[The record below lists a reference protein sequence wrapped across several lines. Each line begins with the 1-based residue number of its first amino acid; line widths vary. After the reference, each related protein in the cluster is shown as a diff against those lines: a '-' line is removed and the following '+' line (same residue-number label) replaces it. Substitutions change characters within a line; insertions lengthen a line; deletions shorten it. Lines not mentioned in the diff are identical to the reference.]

1 MAIIDFDKVANDELV
16 SIAKM
21 GALAAL
27 NAPQITERVQVKT
40 SIIHGKEDILPMVK
54 FLRIKAEDSFVD
66 FGEYRTLAKCY
77 EEDRLPV
84 VLIIGISNLRQM
96 ELNWNCGAC
105 GFATCDEFNKYA
117 EEVRTEIGAYG
128 YGGGPFCC
136 WKAIDAGIIYD
147 SACAAIADCNVEN
160 RPEASVGQAGMQLV
174 SHLEDCEWV
183 SGITIGPCGGDQV
196 WFNRPALQE
205 TFTEEDVV
213 EHLRRAIP
221 SHFLAFPGT
230 GDPKVKYGPDWET
243 DPRYVRFEDKP
254 KEFYE
259 EHARKRE
266 RIKKIVEQ
274 FKKEKRGKTGKS

>member
-1 MAIIDFDKVANDELV
+1 MTIINFDPIANEELV
-16 SIAKM
+16 SIAKL
-21 GALAAL
+21 GALAAMD
-27 NAPQITERVQVKT
+27 APQITETVRVKAAIVY
-40 SIIHGKEDILPMVK
+40 GKEDVLPMVK

-77 EEDRLPV
+77 DQDRLPV
-84 VLIIGISNLRQM
+84 VLIIGCTNMRHM

-117 EEVRTEIGAYG
+117 EDVRGEVGAYG

-136 WKAIDAGIIYD
+136 WKAMDAGIAYD
-147 SACAAIADCNVEN
+147 WACAAIHELNVES
-160 RPEASVGQAGMQLV
+160 RPEASTGQAAMNLV
-174 SHLEDCEWV
+174 PHMEDCEWV
-183 SGITIGPCGGDQV
+183 SGITIGPVGSDQI

-205 TFTEEDVV
+205 TFTEKDVI
-213 EHLRRAIP
+213 EHLQRAIP

-230 GDPKVKYGPDWET
+230 GDPKIKYGSNWEST
-243 DPRYVRFEDKP
+243 PKYLRFQEQP

-266 RIKKIVEQ
+266 RIKKIVAQ
-274 FKKEKRGKTGKS
+274 FKAERAKGEGK

>member
-1 MAIIDFDKVANDELV
+1 MTIINFDPIANEELV
-16 SIAKM
+16 SIAKL
-21 GALAAL
+21 GALAAMD
-27 NAPQITERVQVKT
+27 APQITETVKVKAA
-40 SIIHGKEDILPMVK
+40 IVYGKEDVLPMVK

-77 EEDRLPV
+77 DQERLPV
-84 VLIIGISNLRQM
+84 VLIVGCTNMRYM

-117 EEVRTEIGAYG
+117 EDVRGEVGAYG

-136 WKAIDAGIIYD
+136 WKAMDAGIVYD
-147 SACAAIADCNVEN
+147 WACAAIHECNVES
-160 RPEASVGQAGMQLV
+160 RPEASTGQAAMNLV
-174 SHLEDCEWV
+174 SHMEDCEWV
-183 SGITIGPCGGDQV
+183 SGITIGPVGADQI

-205 TFTEEDVV
+205 TFTQKDVM

-230 GDPKVKYGPDWET
+230 GDPKIKYGPDWESV
-243 DPRYVRFEDKP
+243 PKYLRFQEKP

-266 RIKKIVEQ
+266 RIAKIVEQ
-274 FKKEKRGKTGKS
+274 FKV